1 MTGSP
6 ANSPNQETWP
16 EKNGEHPYG
25 DAGQLIL
32 LVLFLVIWVGDSFFI
47 HSSTFLAHYVPLVL
61 RLIILGLA
69 LAAAFTLIKSGH
81 VVVSHEEHP
90 NTVVSAGAF
99 QYVRHPLY
107 LGCLLFYFGL
117 ACVTASL
124 WSLAFLGVIF
134 LFYNYIAG
142 YEEKLLEARFGESY
156 RTYKEKTGKWLPKM

>member
-1 MTGSP
+1 MTETR
-6 ANSPNQETWP
+6 ANSPDQGTLP

-32 LVLFLVIWVGDSFFI
+32 LGLFLVIWVGDSFFI
-47 HSSTFLAHYVPLVL
+47 HSSTFLAKYVPLFV

-69 LAAAFTLIKSGH
+69 LAIAFVLVKSGH
-81 VVVSHEEHP
+81 VVVSHGERP
-90 NTVVSAGAF
+90 NTVVSTGAF
-99 QYVRHPLY
+99 HYVRHPLY

-117 ACVTASL
+117 ACATASL
-124 WSLAFLGVIF
+124 WSLALLGGIF

-156 RTYKEKTGKWLPKM
+156 RTYKQKTGKWLPKL